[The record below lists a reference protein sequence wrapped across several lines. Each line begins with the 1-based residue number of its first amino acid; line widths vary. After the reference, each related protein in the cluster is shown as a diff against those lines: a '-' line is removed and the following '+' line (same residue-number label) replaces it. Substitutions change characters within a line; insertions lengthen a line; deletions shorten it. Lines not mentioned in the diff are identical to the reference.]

1 VTYTSNIL
9 SEERYL
15 LKPLHHFIS
24 VLFCAVLWF
33 ICPNIFSSP
42 IILTC
47 KFLRHLTVS
56 SFAALF
62 GNRSGASLRFLFP
75 FPYSQLVCLLISSS
89 MSKKTTIE
97 SFTQDSPTKKRKITH
112 LQKHIYSTPSS
123 GNNDKKTHNKSS
135 LLYLSNVLTQ
145 AQWCRKQMLQ
155 NILVWTKQ
163 QLQQEFQP
171 DNLILDSR
179 VLIPRFGQERCSR
192 DLCDDGTGHCTFA
205 SPASMDYGSAC
216 NGDCP
221 CCFGQKCP
229 FCDRYLA
236 LRHIE
241 LLKKQGG
248 PPLPQDGCPEKFL
261 PSPVGKIHGN
271 VQVYI
276 RDVRQYG
283 ILPDTPLRKTEKE
296 CQTAM
301 VDVTSVTAGHDT
313 NCDKEMVPINNQKPQ
328 YANMLTL
335 ACRAN
340 K

>member
-1 VTYTSNIL
+1 LFVVLTLSCDRLFSLLATLTFWLSILAIIIEVSYVTYTSNIL

-135 LLYLSNVLTQ
+135 LLYDFVLY
-145 AQWCRKQMLQ
+145 
-155 NILVWTKQ
+155 I
-163 QLQQEFQP
+163 F
-171 DNLILDSR
+171 
-179 VLIPRFGQERCSR
+179 IP
-192 DLCDDGTGHCTFA
+192 
-205 SPASMDYGSAC
+205 
-216 NGDCP
+216 
-221 CCFGQKCP
+221 
-229 FCDRYLA
+229 
-236 LRHIE
+236 
-241 LLKKQGG
+241 
-248 PPLPQDGCPEKFL
+248 
-261 PSPVGKIHGN
+261 
-271 VQVYI
+271 
-276 RDVRQYG
+276 
-283 ILPDTPLRKTEKE
+283 
-296 CQTAM
+296 AM
-301 VDVTSVTAGHDT
+301 VDRPPVHHVAR
-313 NCDKEMVPINNQKPQ
+313 NIARKEMARVVKTGELRTKSPLKSKRCRSEPHPIHIARNIARATQGIPQKETERKNSTRKD
-328 YANMLTL
+328 ARRKIKFN
-335 ACRAN
+335 
-340 K
+340 